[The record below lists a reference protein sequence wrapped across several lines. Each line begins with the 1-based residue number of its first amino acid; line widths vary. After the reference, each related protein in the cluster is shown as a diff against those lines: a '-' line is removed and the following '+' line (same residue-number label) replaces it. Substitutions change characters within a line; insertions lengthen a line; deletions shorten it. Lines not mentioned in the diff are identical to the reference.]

1 MGTETSFQSF
11 PAHVHNVLSATMA
24 ESHVV
29 YSKIYPRYKSRKQIS
44 FAGEEFSQWLAPH
57 ADRTTDVVLLGHSMG
72 GLLSADVILLQP
84 TQASQDLLRHRIVG
98 GINFDV
104 PFLGLHPGVI
114 SSGLS
119 SLFRGKDEDEK
130 GKEAGKENSTGTTSP
145 DASTAALTS
154 PSVSTLST
162 ESSFSDQAPSRT
174 NTMFSPPTD
183 PHYNPKY
190 SNDKSLPNRKGWG
203 NFMHFVTKHSKDL
216 RQASKNLVKSHLEF
230 GGAMADYGELKSRYA
245 RIRALEEREEKS
257 RKEPFGAAAM
267 GKQVPRV
274 RFVNYY
280 TASTGRPKK
289 PKPKSLSTD
298 ATEDQGIASM
308 GASMDDLSLQPSA
321 SESIT
326 SADASIGGKAA
337 GPDPSNRASMV
348 AASDAHESAKPQPPD
363 PASFSD
369 EDEYTAASK
378 EYFRQMKI
386 WKSAMADL
394 QAATAAYD
402 ARAKE
407 QQEGA
412 PVTNPAVGS
421 SSDLSTTA
429 PTHLTPSESQRSES
443 STKSPSSLAETD
455 AQVKPEK
462 PKKDRKFCMLPQ
474 KDAKGNRDPTWVRV
488 HMTGVDEVGAHCGL
502 FFVSDTYE
510 KLVGDTAARI
520 EEWVRDDERVW
531 QEHLT

>member
-57 ADRTTDVVLLGHSMG
+57 ADRTTDVILLGHSMG

-130 GKEAGKENSTGTTSP
+130 GKEAGKENSSGMTSP
-145 DASTAALTS
+145 NASNAALTS

-162 ESSFSDQAPSRT
+162 ESSFSDQAPPRT
-174 NTMFSPPTD
+174 STMFSPPTD

-190 SNDKSLPNRKGWG
+190 SNDKNLPNRKGWG

-216 RQASKNLVKSHLEF
+216 RAASKNLVKSHLEF

-245 RIRALEEREEKS
+245 RIRGLEEREEKS

-289 PKPKSLSTD
+289 PKPPKLPGDVSGEQSVT
-298 ATEDQGIASM
+298 SM
-308 GASMDDLSLQPSA
+308 AGSMDDLSLQSSA
-321 SESIT
+321 PGT
-326 SADASIGGKAA
+326 VASPGISTEREATPAA
-337 GPDPSNRASMV
+337 VNEASMT
-348 AASDAHESAKPQPPD
+348 AAHEAHESAKPQPPD
-363 PASFSD
+363 PATFSD

-407 QQEGA
+407 HEGTLNTG
-412 PVTNPAVGS
+412 PGVGS
-421 SSDLSTTA
+421 SSDLSVVA
-429 PTHLTPSESQRSES
+429 PTPLAPTESQRSES
-443 STKSPSSLAETD
+443 SNKPPSPPAEAD
-455 AQVKPEK
+455 AQEKPEK

-474 KDAKGNRDPTWVRV
+474 KDAKGTRDPTWVRV
-488 HMTGVDEVGAHCGL
+488 HMKGVDEVGAHCGL